1 MSLCRTPRKICRVPK
16 KREVTFSQSWGL
28 KALAFTPPQAQ
39 ASTAR
44 RGEVQLKA
52 AKKPPAAAGGGYR
65 LTRIIFEREPSGGLS
80 SPVRQPGLRD
90 GVVPSA
96 CLQFFGSWLPET
108 NRPSLIDPTKYPP
121 VA

>member
-1 MSLCRTPRKICRVPK
+1 MALCRNPAKNMQGPTKRV
-16 KREVTFSQSWGL
+16 VTFSQSWGL

-39 ASTAR
+39 ASTGS
-44 RGEVQLKA
+44 RGEAQLKA

-108 NRPSLIDPTKYPP
+108 NRPSLIDPTKYLP